1 VTNPLI
7 ENTGVVAA
15 AAVGVAGLL
24 VTWRNSRA
32 ERSNG
37 RLERLIEIEREA
49 KERGPVRIEDTDAS
63 ADAHQAHQQFLRD
76 LDREIRVQQVVHLN
90 STRRVTGGAST
101 GAGLYCLAYG
111 ALLIWMA
118 FSTSPAQATEITTG
132 ATTTAG
138 WIVAA
143 VLLLAGLSLVVS
155 GTALLIRRYVTR
167 AIRKTIGLRDTY
179 SVATLRKA
187 ISVMRDLKRGPHSP
201 NDASERDAPAA
212 DSL

>member
-1 VTNPLI
+1 MTNPLI